1 MAEEIAFKNRRISNF
16 QELMILTLTLD
27 QVILRTIVHLS
38 QTSTY
43 MPNFTEIEE
52 TWMDGRT
59 DVRMD

>member
-43 MPNFTEIEE
+43 TPNFTEIEE